1 MLDVLTIS
9 EYLIRVPSAFLT
21 VIDVDNKEYFLLIA
35 IICLYQAWISFQA
48 GIYVYSRYVYKK

>member
-35 IICLYQAWISFQA
+35 IISLYQA
-48 GIYVYSRYVYKK
+48 